1 MPSFHPL
8 LAIAR
13 PVAAGALLAC
23 LSACASTSP
32 LSSLTQP
39 VAGLHFN
46 PLAALPAGTADQ
58 PLPDNWW
65 QLYQDPVLNGLV
77 QLALSHNQDLAQA
90 DAHVQALLAGIGEL
104 DAQRWPSTG
113 LSAAASFGKTADDQ
127 TLAQAT
133 DSHAP
138 AQWEFSPGIELAY
151 QVDLWGQVRDA
162 IERARWQA
170 DAASDARDLLRINV
184 AAQTSRAYLDHC
196 AYGAQIEVANQSLQ
210 TVERSLA
217 LSEKQRQ
224 AGIAT
229 ELDTVRLRS
238 LGEQLRADVPLL
250 DAQRRVAL
258 YELAVLTGQA
268 SVSDLHCRAVPEL
281 TAALPVGDGW
291 HLLERRPD
299 IRQAQRT
306 LHVAALTT
314 EIARADLY
322 PKVSFG
328 ASLTSSAQSLHEL
341 GDSRAV
347 MFAIGPLISW
357 QFPNVQANRARV
369 GKAEALEQAQLA
381 GFRGAVLT
389 ALGDVR
395 QALALFDGQRQ
406 REAALQAALHD
417 SERGY
422 ALAEANYR
430 AGTVDALQLLDSER
444 DLMTV
449 RARRVEAQSLLARSE
464 INLFRA
470 LGGGWQT
477 PAELITH

>member
-1 MPSFHPL
+1 MHSLHPL
-8 LAIAR
+8 LITAR
-13 PVAAGALLAC
+13 PLVAVALFAF
-23 LSACASTSP
+23 LSACNGTSGP
-32 LSSLTQP
+32 SSLTQP
-39 VAGLHFN
+39 VDGLHLN
-46 PLAALPAGTADQ
+46 PLAVIPAGTDDQ
-58 PLPDNWW
+58 PLPERWW

-77 QLALSHNQDLAQA
+77 QRALTHNQDLAQA
-90 DAHVQALLAGIGEL
+90 DANVQAMLAGIGEL
-104 DAQRWPSTG
+104 DAQRWPSTD

-133 DSHAP
+133 HSRAP
-138 AQWEFSPGIELAY
+138 AQWAFNPGIELAY
-151 QVDLWGQVRDA
+151 QVDLWGQVRQA
-162 IERARWQA
+162 IERARLQA
-170 DAASDARDLLRINV
+170 DAASDARDLVRINV

-196 AYGAQIEVANQSLQ
+196 AYGAQVAVANQSLQ
-210 TVERSLA
+210 TLDRSLG
-217 LSEKQRQ
+217 LTEKQQ
-224 AGIAT
+224 KAGIAT

-238 LGEQLRADVPLL
+238 LREQLRAELPLL
-250 DAQRRVAL
+250 DAHRRVAL
-258 YELAVLTGQA
+258 YELAMLTGQP
-268 SVSDLHCRAVPEL
+268 SVSDLQCSSVPEL
-281 TAALPVGDGW
+281 AAALPIGDGW

-299 IRQAQRT
+299 IRQAQRN

-347 MFAIGPLISW
+347 MFGIGPLINW
-357 QFPNVQANRARV
+357 QFPNIQANRARV

-381 GFRGAVLT
+381 GFRGAVLA
-389 ALGDVR
+389 ALSDVR
-395 QALALFDGQRQ
+395 QALALYDGQRQ

-449 RARRVEAQSLLARSE
+449 RARRVEAQSLLAHSE

-470 LGGGWQT
+470 LGGGWQ
-477 PAELITH
+477 P